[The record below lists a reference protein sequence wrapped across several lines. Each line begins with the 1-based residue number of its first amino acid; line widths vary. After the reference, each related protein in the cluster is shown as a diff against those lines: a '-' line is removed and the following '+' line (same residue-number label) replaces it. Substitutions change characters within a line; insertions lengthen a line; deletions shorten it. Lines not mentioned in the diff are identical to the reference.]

1 MHRTETPTETVAPSL
16 ERHRTASR
24 LHRRNYRDRDADEKG
39 PIIMSHGGRLAAK
52 ALKAAGVECVF
63 TLSGGHVMGIY
74 DGCIDEGIRVVDVR
88 HEQAATHAADAWARL
103 NPGRVGVAILT
114 AGPGVTDGVTGVAN
128 AWRAN
133 SPILV
138 FGGQGPFNN
147 LRRGSLQ
154 EMDHVSLMRPITK
167 WADAC
172 YETSRIGEYIEAG
185 IRTAMSG
192 VPGPAFL
199 EIPMDVL
206 HSPIDLDQITLP
218 AFRDYRVAST
228 APAASICAA
237 ADLLR
242 SARAPMVMAG
252 TALKWSEGGP
262 ALRRF
267 AEATHVPVFT
277 NGMGRGQ
284 LPMNHPQ
291 FFNRSR
297 KQALAG
303 ADVVV
308 LAGTPL
314 DFRMQYGASIP
325 ADAKIVQLD
334 LDETLIGQNRSAT
347 VGLVGNLGA
356 NLDALLAELD
366 GAVDASDH
374 STSLRAIEDAADAAL
389 AEQLDSDEVPI
400 DPMRLC
406 REIADFIAT
415 DDDMIVIG
423 DGGDIVAQ
431 ASKVL
436 KVPPNGTW
444 MDPGPLGTLGVGM
457 PFALAAQIANPDRRV
472 MIIYGDGSFGLNGF
486 EYDTAVRFGLP
497 IVGVVGNDAAWGQMM
512 RPQAMIYG
520 QDRLVATELSPTRY
534 DKVVEALGGHGEHVT
549 EPGEIADAL
558 ERAFASGR
566 PALVNVEM
574 RKDVGAMKGST
585 YV

>member
-1 MHRTETPTETVAPSL
+1 MA
-16 ERHRTASR
+16 
-24 LHRRNYRDRDADEKG
+24 
-39 PIIMSHGGRLAAK
+39 HGGTLAAK

-63 TLSGGHVMGIY
+63 TLSGGHVMAIY

-88 HEQAATHAADAWARL
+88 HEQAAAHAADAWARL

-172 YETSRIGEYIEAG
+172 YETSRIGEYVESG
-185 IRTAMSG
+185 IRHALSG

-206 HSPIDLDQITLP
+206 HGPVDLEQIP
-218 AFRDYRVAST
+218 VPRFRDYRVRS
-228 APAASICAA
+228 AADATSIEAA
-237 ADLLR
+237 ADLLVAAER
-242 SARAPMVMAG
+242 PMLMAG

-262 ALRRF
+262 SLRRF
-267 AEATHVPVFT
+267 AEATRIPVFT

-284 LPMNHPQ
+284 LPMSHPQ

-297 KQALAG
+297 KDALAG

-314 DFRMQYGASIP
+314 DFRMKYGGSIP
-325 ADAKIVQLD
+325 RDARIVQLD
-334 LDETLIGQNRSAT
+334 LDETLIGQNRSAD
-347 VGLVGNLGA
+347 VGLVGNVGV
-356 NLDALLAELD
+356 NLDALA
-366 GAVDASDH
+366 DALTRRGGMDVSSYADE
-374 STSLRAIEDAADAAL
+374 LRAIEQRAEEAL
-389 AEQLDSDEVPI
+389 AAELGSDEVPI
-400 DPMRLC
+400 DPLRLC
-406 REIADFIAT
+406 SEIADFVDR
-415 DDDMIVIG
+415 DDEMIVIG

-431 ASKVL
+431 VSKVL
-436 KVPPNGTW
+436 KVPECGTW

-457 PFALAAQIANPDRRV
+457 PFALAAQLSNPGSRV
-472 MIIYGDGSFGLNGF
+472 LIVYGDGSFGLNGF
-486 EYDTAVRFGLP
+486 EFDTAVRFGLP
-497 IVGVVGNDAAWGQMM
+497 IVGIVGNDAAWGQMM

-520 QDRLVATELSPTRY
+520 SDRLVATELAYTRY

-549 EPGEIADAL
+549 EPAEIGPAL
-558 ERAFASGR
+558 ERAFASGK

-574 RKDVGAMKGST
+574 RKDVSGMKGST

>member
-1 MHRTETPTETVAPSL
+1 MTGSGSETMT
-16 ERHRTASR
+16 
-24 LHRRNYRDRDADEKG
+24 
-39 PIIMSHGGRLAAK
+39 HGGRLAAR

-74 DGCIDEGIRVVDVR
+74 DGCLDEGIRVVDVR

-154 EMDHVSLMRPITK
+154 EMDHVAVMQPITK

-172 YETSRIGEYIEAG
+172 YQTERIGEYVETA
-185 IRTAMSG
+185 IRTALSG

-206 HSPIDLDQITLP
+206 HGPVDLATAPVP
-218 AFRDYRVAST
+218 AFRDYRVAS
-228 APAASICAA
+228 AA
-237 ADLLR
+237 APERIDEAVGLLAGAER
-242 SARAPMVMAG
+242 PMVMAG
-252 TALKWSEGGP
+252 TALKWSEGAD
-262 ALRRF
+262 ALARF
-267 AEATHVPVFT
+267 VEAVQIPCFT

-284 LPMNHPQ
+284 LPMDHDQ

-297 KQALAG
+297 KHALAQ

-314 DFRMQYGASIP
+314 DFRMKFGRSIP
-325 ADAKIVQLD
+325 ESAKIIQLD
-334 LDETLIGQNRSAT
+334 LDETLIGQNRPT
-347 VGLVGNLGA
+347 DVGLVGNLGA
-356 NLDALLAELD
+356 NLDALVA
-366 GAVDASDH
+366 AIDASDKALDFADW
-374 STSLRAIEDAADAAL
+374 SAELRALEVEAEEAL
-389 AEQLDSDEVPI
+389 AAQLTSDEVPI
-400 DPMRLC
+400 DPLRLC
-406 REIADFIAT
+406 AEIADFVAT
-415 DDDMIVIG
+415 DDSMVVIG

-436 KVPPNGTW
+436 KVPPRGTW

-457 PFALAAQIANPDRRV
+457 PFALAAQLSRPDQRV
-472 MIIYGDGSFGLNGF
+472 LIVYGDGSFGLNGF
-486 EYDTAVRFGLP
+486 EFDTAVRFGLP
-497 IVGVVGNDAAWGQMM
+497 IVGIVGNDAAWGQMM
-512 RPQAMIYG
+512 RPQAGLYG
-520 QDRLVATELSPTRY
+520 ADRLVATELAYTRY

-549 EPGEIADAL
+549 EPDQIRPAL
-558 ERAFASGR
+558 ERAFASGL

-574 RKDVGAMKGST
+574 RKDVEGVKGST

>member
-1 MHRTETPTETVAPSL
+1 
-16 ERHRTASR
+16 
-24 LHRRNYRDRDADEKG
+24 
-39 PIIMSHGGRLAAK
+39 MSHGGRLAAK

-74 DGCIDEGIRVVDVR
+74 DGCLDEGIKVIDVR
-88 HEQAATHAADAWARL
+88 HEQAAVHAADAWARL

-138 FGGQGPFNN
+138 IGGQGPFNN

-154 EMDHVSLMRPITK
+154 EMDHVSVMKPITK

-172 YETSRIGEYIEAG
+172 YETGRIAEYVELAV
-185 IRTAMSG
+185 RTAMSG
-192 VPGPAFL
+192 VPGPSFL

-206 HSPIDLDQITLP
+206 HAPIDLDSVTMP
-218 AFRDYRVAST
+218 SFRDYRVASA
-228 APAASICAA
+228 APAERVEAA
-237 ADLLR
+237 LELLR
-242 SARAPMVMAG
+242 DASRPMLMAG

-267 AEATHVPVFT
+267 AEATNIPVFT

-284 LPMNHPQ
+284 LPMSHPQ
-291 FFNRSR
+291 FFNRTR
-297 KQALAG
+297 KDALAG
-303 ADVVV
+303 ADLVV

-314 DFRMQYGASIP
+314 DFRMKYGASIP
-325 ADAKIVQLD
+325 AEAKVVQLD
-334 LDETLIGQNRSAT
+334 LDETLIGQNRSAD

-356 NLDALLAELD
+356 NLDAMLDGLNPGELD
-366 GAVDASDH
+366 FSDW
-374 STSLRAIEDAADAAL
+374 SATLRATENAAEQAL
-389 AEQLDSDEVPI
+389 ATQLTSDEVPI

-406 REIADFIAT
+406 KAIADVIAA
-415 DDDMIVIG
+415 DDEMIVIG

-436 KVPPNGTW
+436 KVPDHGTW

-457 PFALAAQIANPDRRV
+457 PFALAAQLANPDKRV

-486 EYDTAVRFGLP
+486 EFDTAVRFGLP

-520 QDRLVATELSPTRY
+520 ADRLVATTLTYTRY

-549 EPGEIADAL
+549 QPAEIVPAI
-558 ERAFASGR
+558 ERALASGK

-574 RKDVGAMKGST
+574 RTDVDGMKGST

>member
-1 MHRTETPTETVAPSL
+1 
-16 ERHRTASR
+16 
-24 LHRRNYRDRDADEKG
+24 
-39 PIIMSHGGRLAAK
+39 MSHGGVLAAK

-63 TLSGGHVMGIY
+63 TLSGGHVMAIY

-147 LRRGSLQ
+147 MRRGSLQ

-172 YETSRIGEYIEAG
+172 YETSRIAEYVETG
-185 IRTAMSG
+185 IRHALSG

-206 HSPIDLDQITLP
+206 SAPIDVDAVKLP
-218 AFRDYRVAST
+218 HLRDYRVSAV
-228 APAASICAA
+228 ADDAAVAAAAEILAAAS
-237 ADLLR
+237 R
-242 SARAPMVMAG
+242 PMLMAG
-252 TALKWSEGGP
+252 TGLKWSEGGA

-267 AEATHVPVFT
+267 AEATKIPVFT

-297 KQALAG
+297 KDALAQ

-314 DFRMQYGASIP
+314 DFRMRYGGSIP
-325 ADAKIVQLD
+325 ADARIVQLD
-334 LDETLIGQNRSAT
+334 LDETLIGQNRPADA
-347 VGLVGNLGA
+347 GLVGNIGA
-356 NLDALLAELD
+356 NLDAMLAALGHPD
-366 GAVDASDH
+366 HPVDFSDH
-374 STSLRAIEDAADAAL
+374 AATLRAIETQAEAAL
-389 AEQLDSDEVPI
+389 ADQLGSDEVPI
-400 DPMRLC
+400 DPLRLC
-406 REIADFIAT
+406 REIADHIAT
-415 DDDMIVIG
+415 DDEMIVIG

-436 KVPPNGTW
+436 QVPERGTW

-457 PFALAAQIANPDRRV
+457 PFAIAAQLANPGKRV
-472 MIIYGDGSFGLNGF
+472 LIIYGDGSFGLNGF
-486 EYDTAVRFGLP
+486 EFDTAVRFGLP
-497 IVGVVGNDAAWGQMM
+497 IVGIVGNDGAWGQMM
-512 RPQAMIYG
+512 RPQAMVYG
-520 QDRLVATELSPTRY
+520 ADRLVATELAFTRY

-549 EPGEIADAL
+549 KPNEIRPAL

-574 RKDVGAMKGST
+574 RRDVGGVKGST

>member
-1 MHRTETPTETVAPSL
+1 
-16 ERHRTASR
+16 
-24 LHRRNYRDRDADEKG
+24 
-39 PIIMSHGGRLAAK
+39 MSHGGRLAAK
-52 ALKAAGVECVF
+52 TLKAAGVECVF

-74 DGCIDEGIRVVDVR
+74 DGCIDEGIRVIDVR

-103 NPGRVGVAILT
+103 NPGKVGVAILT

-138 FGGQGPFNN
+138 LGGQGPFNN

-154 EMDHVSLMRPITK
+154 EMDHVSVMKPITK

-172 YETSRIGEYIEAG
+172 YETGRIGEYIELAIRNALSG
-185 IRTAMSG
+185 I
-192 VPGPAFL
+192 PGPAFL

-206 HSPIDLDQITLP
+206 HAPIDVDAIALP
-218 AFRDYRVAST
+218 RFRDYRVRTT
-228 APAASICAA
+228 ADDESIAA
-237 ADLLR
+237 AAALVR
-242 SARAPMVMAG
+242 QSSTPMIMAG

-267 AEATHVPVFT
+267 AEATRMPVFT

-284 LPMNHPQ
+284 LPMSHPQ

-297 KQALAG
+297 KDALAT
-303 ADVVV
+303 ADLVI

-314 DFRMQYGASIP
+314 DFRMKYGASIP

-334 LDETLIGQNRSAT
+334 LDETLIGQNRSAD
-347 VGLVGNLGA
+347 VGLVGNVGA
-356 NLDALLAELD
+356 NLDALLKAAGDGLD
-366 GAVDASDH
+366 FGDRAVQ
-374 STSLRAIEDAADAAL
+374 LREIEDAAEAAL

-400 DPMRLC
+400 DPQRLC

-415 DDDMIVIG
+415 DDEMIVIG

-436 KVPPNGTW
+436 KVPDRGTW

-457 PFALAAQIANPDRRV
+457 PFAIAAQLSNPGQRV

-486 EYDTAVRFGLP
+486 EFDTAARFGLP
-497 IVGVVGNDAAWGQMM
+497 IVGIVGNDAAWGQMM
-512 RPQAMIYG
+512 RPQAMLYG
-520 QDRLVATELSPTRY
+520 ADRLVATELTYTRY
-534 DKVVEALGGHGEHVT
+534 DLVVEALGGHGEHVT
-549 EPGEIADAL
+549 EPGGIRPAI
-558 ERAFASGR
+558 ERAFAAGK
-566 PALVNVEM
+566 PALVNVEI
-574 RKDVGAMKGST
+574 RKDVSGMKGST